1 MTLAELIQALVTP
14 DHLPQG
20 ALLQYDVEINTDSG
34 SVDLLSVYYH
44 NNKIII
50 DIGNE

>member
-20 ALLQYDVEINTDSG
+20 ALLQYDVEINTIDG
-34 SVDLLSVYYH
+34 TQQLLSVYYH
-44 NNKIII
+44 NNKIVI